1 MKKLILGTVLGLL
14 IAGFGSAAVN
24 AQNVA
29 GSVGNIVGVTC
40 LNMPP
45 SCDDLGYT
53 MTEDLCGDLNML
65 PCPWDS
71 TKVFCNLT
79 CEDLGYE
86 LDAAGRL
93 VCISPAVKTTCPMD
107 SSYVKCVSSGDVQNN
122 CITLGYIYTTG
133 SCRSPLVK
141 KTCPINS
148 TYFKCVNESSSG
160 GGGGSSTCA
169 DLGYLTKKDA
179 CSCQYGYKSTGDDAS
194 DGPCYRCGTKSE
206 CVVGGGIVCLRCMD
220 TNLEHY

>member
-14 IAGFGSAAVN
+14 IVGLGSAAVN
-24 AQNVA
+24 AQNMA
-29 GSVGNIVGVTC
+29 GSVGNIVGISC
-40 LNMPP
+40 LNVPP

-86 LDAAGRL
+86 LDATGNL
-93 VCISPAVKTTCPMD
+93 FCFSPAVKATCPMD
-107 SSYVKCVSSGDVQNN
+107 SSYVKCVSSGHVQNT
-122 CITLGYIYTTG
+122 CLTLGYNLTTG
-133 SCRSPLVK
+133 GCQSPLVK

-160 GGGGSSTCA
+160 GGSGGSTCA
-169 DLGYLTKKDA
+169 VLGYLTQKDS
-179 CSCQYGYKSTGDDAS
+179 CSCQYGSKYVGDNVVAS

-206 CVVGGGIVCLRCMD
+206 CVVGGRITCLQCMNP
-220 TNLEHY
+220 NL

>member
-14 IAGFGSAAVN
+14 IVGLGSTN
-24 AQNVA
+24 ADAIVVTPCSKNV
-29 GSVGNIVGVTC
+29 
-40 LNMPP
+40 PP

-86 LDAAGRL
+86 LDATGHPL
-93 VCISPAVKTTCPMD
+93 VCISPSVKATCPMD
-107 SSYVKCVSSGDVQNN
+107 SSYVKCVSSGHVQNT
-122 CITLGYIYTTG
+122 CLTLGYNLTTG
-133 SCRSPLVK
+133 SCQSPLVK

-160 GGGGSSTCA
+160 GGSGGSTCA

-179 CSCQYGYKSTGDDAS
+179 CSCQYGYKSVGDDVVAS

-206 CVVGGGIVCLRCMD
+206 CVVAGRVTCMKCYAD
-220 TNLEHY
+220 LPSLAQ

>member
-14 IAGFGSAAVN
+14 IVGFGSTNADAVVVTPCSK
-24 AQNVA
+24 NV
-29 GSVGNIVGVTC
+29 
-40 LNMPP
+40 PP
-45 SCDDLGYT
+45 SCDALGYT

-86 LDAAGRL
+86 LDATGNL
-93 VCISPAVKTTCPMD
+93 FCFSPAVKTTCPMD
-107 SSYVKCVSSGDVQNN
+107 SSYFKCVSSGDVQNH
-122 CITLGYIYTTG
+122 CLTLGYNLTTG
-133 SCRSPLVK
+133 SCRSPQVK

-160 GGGGSSTCA
+160 GGSGSSGNTCA
-169 DLGYLTKKDA
+169 DLGYINYSAA
-179 CSCQYGYKSTGDDAS
+179 CKCSYGYKDAGVTGS
-194 DGPCYRCGTKSE
+194 DGACYRCGTQSE
-206 CVVGGGIVCLRCMD
+206 CVVGGRITCMKCYNN
-220 TNLEHY
+220 NLPSLTQ